1 MGEFVLDEVLFMAM
15 KHARAIETTLT
26 LSLLSLIVLLSLPVC
41 ATDKLRVATGGFSP
55 SVPPFFTYAKSA
67 LLKQEIEVEDVLMSS
82 GSLSAQALASGQ
94 VKIIL
99 TTGAVVPQF
108 NISGGDMVII
118 AGTINHLPYQIVARR
133 EFKTPASLKGK
144 RIAISRFGSSSEWL
158 VRLGLAKMG
167 LDSDKDVIIVQL
179 GGQGARL
186 AALQSNA
193 AQATLLAP
201 PISTNAVQKLGMH
214 QLADLADL
222 DIAYPLQ
229 SVITT
234 RAYLRESR
242 PLLKRALRGLAL
254 AIRQYREEPRAA
266 IDFQMK
272 QFKISNEEAEI
283 GYRSSLKVME
293 PELKP
298 PDANALDV
306 ALKEIAG
313 RVEKAK
319 KMSVAELNMVDDSLR
334 SELAREGVF
343 FPAAKTKR

>member
-1 MGEFVLDEVLFMAM
+1 MFTSRKRLCAISGVLGSV
-15 KHARAIETTLT
+15 
-26 LSLLSLIVLLSLPVC
+26 LLSLIFLLGLPVC
-41 ATDKLRVATGGFSP
+41 AADKLRVATGGFSP

-67 LLKQEIEVEDVLMSS
+67 LLKQDIEVEDVLMSS

-94 VKIIL
+94 VKVIL

-118 AGTINHLPYQIVARR
+118 AGTINHLPYQIVARG
-133 EFKTPASLKGK
+133 EFKTSASLKGK
-144 RIAISRFGSSSEWL
+144 RVAISRFGSSSEWL

-167 LDSDKDVIIVQL
+167 LDADRDVIIVQL

-201 PISTNAVQKLGMH
+201 PISTNAAQKLGMH

-222 DIAYPLQ
+222 DITYPLQ

-234 RAYLRESR
+234 RVYLRESR
-242 PLLKRALRGLAL
+242 PVLKRALRGLAL
-254 AIRQYREEPRAA
+254 AIRQYREQPRAA

-272 QFKISNEEAEI
+272 QFKVSNEEAEI

-293 PELKP
+293 PELKL
-298 PDANALDV
+298 PDANALDL
-306 ALKEIAG
+306 ALKEIAA

-334 SELAREGVF
+334 AELAREGLF
-343 FPAAKTKR
+343 IPAAKRSGKMP